1 MRFIQ
6 SLESV
11 LKKDFR
17 LEEDFQID
25 QPCIEIHLCFLR
37 F

>member
-11 LKKDFR
+11 LKKDFH
-17 LEEDFQID
+17 LEENFQID
-25 QPCIEIHLCFLR
+25 QPCIEIHLHFLR